1 MSVIKTNNIQPITSG
16 DKLYICGDMATPI
29 MVVDTTQGRIG
40 VGLNNPRVALEV
52 EGAVRTNGSTAG
64 ANFGITNKKYVDS
77 ISVPETPNQAEYPRV
92 GTTVA
97 FGLRNLFDYTLGVS
111 GYPCTIG
118 FFRAK
123 EHAGISFPLN
133 PPPEARW
140 SGYAITKG
148 GENSNRLNTITYRDG
163 ITNGFKIANFNAS
176 GTNNPGNNA
185 ECVFTRTQ

>member
-1 MSVIKTNNIQPITSG
+1 MSVIKTNNIQPLTSG

-40 VGLNNPRVALEV
+40 IGLNNPRVALEV

-64 ANFGITNKKYVDS
+64 ATFGITNKKYVDS

-97 FGLRNLFDYTLGVS
+97 FGLRNLFGYTLGVS

-118 FFRAK
+118 FFRAAS
-123 EHAGISFPLN
+123 HAGISFPIN

-140 SGYAITKG
+140 SGYSITKG
-148 GENSNRLNTITYRDG
+148 GVNSNKLNTITYRDG
-163 ITNGFKIANFNAS
+163 ITNGFKITNFS
-176 GTNNPGNNA
+176 GSGSANNA